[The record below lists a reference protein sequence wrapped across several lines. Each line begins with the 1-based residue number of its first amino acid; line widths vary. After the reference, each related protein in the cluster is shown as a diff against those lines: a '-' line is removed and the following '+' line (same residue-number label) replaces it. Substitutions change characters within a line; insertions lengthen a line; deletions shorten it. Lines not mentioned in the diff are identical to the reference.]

1 MATRTIDNCM
11 IRKKYECDT
20 VDSRCEGIQRSEW
33 DDEPAPPCDTGNTA
47 IPNITPLTSIV
58 CMAQNMILTF

>member
-1 MATRTIDNCM
+1 MAARTIDNCM

-33 DDEPAPPCDTGNTA
+33 DDEPAPPCDTCKFNLFYESDETKEARPCKVTA
-47 IPNITPLTSIV
+47 
-58 CMAQNMILTF
+58 